1 MKTRKAVKR
10 QIRLAILSNAGGSG
24 KTTAAVH
31 LAYVI
36 GVKGY
41 KVTLVELDSNGSIQT
56 FAGLPPAKAESS
68 LAVVLKKGFDG
79 NYPLIPLW
87 SEHVSSIWAIQ
98 GGAPL
103 RESVVEI
110 NNSERKS
117 QTLRDRLEDYPLE
130 SDLII
135 FDTPA
140 SLDTMGLLALAACT
154 HLLAPIKPEYKDT
167 GSFVDLLNWYNEK
180 IRELRLKPRP
190 EILGFV
196 PSRVDIG
203 EEAIHRNLLGLTKQG
218 KPNKKIPPE
227 ETLPFQIEQMGI
239 HCFPLI
245 RESSYYL
252 WASGAG
258 LPLHLYRPGCPF
270 IEDFQP
276 LVNAVEKLMT
286 E

>member
-1 MKTRKAVKR
+1 MKKKAAKR

-24 KTTAAVH
+24 KTTTAVH
-31 LAYVI
+31 LAYGI
-36 GVKGY
+36 GAKGY
-41 KVTLVELDSNGSIQT
+41 KVTLMELDSNGSIQT
-56 FAGLPPAKAESS
+56 FARLPRSTPERS
-68 LAVVLKKGFDG
+68 LSAVLKKDFNGE
-79 NYPLIPLW
+79 YPFVPLW
-87 SEHVSSIWAIQ
+87 SEHVPNVWAIQ

-103 RESVVEI
+103 RESVTEI

-117 QTLRDRLEDYPLE
+117 QTLADRLEDHPLD

-135 FDTPA
+135 LDTPA

-239 HCFPLI
+239 RCFPLI

-258 LPLHLYRPGCPF
+258 LPLHLYRPSCPF
-270 IEDFQP
+270 IEDFRP
-276 LVNAVEKLMT
+276 VIDAVEKLIT

>member
-1 MKTRKAVKR
+1 MKKKKAAQQ

-24 KTTAAVH
+24 KTTTAVH

-36 GVKGY
+36 GKRGY
-41 KVTLVELDSNGSIQT
+41 KVTLIELDSNGSIQT
-56 FAGLPPAKAESS
+56 FAGLPPASSEKS
-68 LAVVLKKGFDG
+68 LASVLNKNFDG
-79 NYPLIPLW
+79 KYPLVPLW
-87 SEHVSSIWAIQ
+87 SEHLSNIWAIQ

-103 RESVVEI
+103 REGVVEI

-117 QTLRDRLEDYPLE
+117 QTLRDRLEDYPLD

-190 EILGFV
+190 KILGFV
-196 PSRVDIG
+196 PSRVDR

-218 KPNKKIPPE
+218 KPNKKILLE

-239 HCFPLI
+239 QCFPPI

-258 LPLHLYRPGCPF
+258 LPLHLYRPGCSF
-270 IEDFQP
+270 VNDFQP
-276 LVNAVEKLMT
+276 LVDAVEKLIT

>member
-36 GVKGY
+36 GIRGY
-41 KVTLVELDSNGSIQT
+41 RVILIELDSNGSIQT
-56 FAGLPPAKAESS
+56 FAGLPPATSEKS
-68 LAVVLKKGFDG
+68 LAVVLKKSFNG
-79 NYPLIPLW
+79 NYPLVPLW
-87 SEHVSSIWAIQ
+87 SEHVSNVWAIQ

-117 QTLRDRLEDYPLE
+117 QTLKDRLEDYPLE
-130 SDLII
+130 SDFII

-218 KPNKKIPPE
+218 KPNKKIPLE

-258 LPLHLYRPGCPF
+258 LPLHIYRPGCPF

-276 LVNAVEKLMT
+276 LVDAIEKLMT